1 MNGHTGRVRAFSYL
15 GNEQLASGSRDATI
29 KIWDLNTGLCVKTLF
44 GHTDYILSLAK
55 LKENS
60 LIASGSADLTIKIW
74 NTTF

>member
-1 MNGHTGRVRAFSYL
+1 MYGHNGRVRAFTYL
-15 GNEQLASGSRDATI
+15 GDEMLASGSRDATI
-29 KIWDLNTGLCVKTLF
+29 KIWNLNTGLNTKTLL

-74 NTTF
+74 NTSL